1 MANTTTAS
9 NNTNDNTNKFALE
22 IKDIFENNILNDL
35 KRFIRQRQCLN
46 TTNSYLIYLFH
57 LVQSAGILTSAI
69 AAGNGNFEIVWVGV
83 GLNLFA
89 TLINVYEKT
98 NNSILQKLMDD
109 IKLIKNGKYID
120 EGQLID
126 TLSDNT
132 PSSSNNLTPTT
143 TSMTMPVSIT
153 PLFDNSGT
161 TSTST
166 YKTFDI

>member
-1 MANTTTAS
+1 MIN
-9 NNTNDNTNKFALE
+9 
-22 IKDIFENNILNDL
+22 
-35 KRFIRQRQCLN
+35 
-46 TTNSYLIYLFH
+46 LF
-57 LVQSAGILTSAI
+57 
-69 AAGNGNFEIVWVGV
+69 